1 MSTGIS
7 IGLTSTTTR
16 HVDPDRA
23 ADNGFADAVLIPTR
37 RIPSAI
43 DLFYYWGMS
52 DSSRSP
58 ARGAQHG

>member
-23 ADNGFADAVLIPTR
+23 ADNGFADAFLIPTCG
-37 RIPSAI
+37 IPSAI
-43 DLFYYWGMS
+43 DLSYC
-52 DSSRSP
+52 
-58 ARGAQHG
+58 RG